1 MTFINLMPLA
11 CGKTTNR
18 TIMRATNNSMS
29 MVQMPDDLMICRLV
43 FEKICHQP
51 QIYFA
56 IRKFCVTFA
65 AADLEFEGHAGCGS
79 GIWTG

>member
-1 MTFINLMPLA
+1 
-11 CGKTTNR
+11 
-18 TIMRATNNSMS
+18 

-65 AADLEFEGHAGCGS
+65 FAAADLEFEGHAGFES